1 VLYKKMKNYIKTMF
15 MMFIIVLLFSC
26 VKKEQKNVLTIWHV
40 GSEEEAQIIKNLAD
54 KYFTPQEE
62 VQVVCESISWSEAHT
77 KYLTAI
83 AGEVLPDLGTM
94 GLTWATEFGSK
105 GEMIELNEAFPD
117 DMKQIEK
124 DVFGSIWNSV
134 KWKNKVYGIPFDMTV
149 QILYYRKDIIPNPPQ
164 TWNELVSLLKQGK
177 KMVIGWGS
185 LDWIGFSPFL
195 WQAGGDYYTTYGTK
209 ANINTKEAVES
220 LKFFNELYNTYKVPR
235 SAENFAAGFR
245 SGEYP
250 LVMCGNW
257 LINSFPAEMPELE
270 GKWSIALL
278 PKGPSGKRTSFI
290 GGRVIGI
297 FKTSKNVDKAF
308 KFIKFLMKPEIQTEI
323 YNEIAKTK
331 NIYLPPNTAVWK
343 ELPIKEEFKK
353 VLFEQIK
360 EAKGPPS
367 VLGWD
372 ESTKYV
378 VESIQNV
385 VVLNRDPQQELQKLN
400 DKLNELIKN

>member
-1 VLYKKMKNYIKTMF
+1 MKNFVKIL
-15 MMFIIVLLFSC
+15 IILTIFCFSC
-26 VKKEQKNVLTIWHV
+26 SKKEQKNVLTIWHV

-54 KYFTPQEE
+54 KYFTPQEGI
-62 VQVVCESISWSEAHT
+62 QVVCESVSWSEAHT

-105 GEMIELNEAFPD
+105 GAMIELKESFPE
-117 DMKQIEK
+117 DMEQIEK
-124 DVFGSIWNSV
+124 SVFRSIWDSV

-149 QILYYRKDIIPNPPQ
+149 QILYYRKDLIPNPPQ
-164 TWNELVSLLKQGK
+164 TWDELVSLLEHGK
-177 KMVIGWGS
+177 KFVIGWGS

-195 WQAGGDYYTTYGTK
+195 WQAGGDYYDKNGTK
-209 ANINTKEAVES
+209 AILDSREALVA
-220 LKFFNELYNTYKVPR
+220 LKFFSSLYTKYNVPR

-308 KFIKFLMKPEIQTEI
+308 KFIKFLMKPEIQIEI
-323 YNEIAKTK
+323 YNEIAKSK
-331 NIYLPPNTAVWK
+331 NIYLPPNIDVWK
-343 ELPIKEEFKK
+343 NLPIQEEFKK
-353 VLFEQIK
+353 ILFEQIK

-372 ESTKYV
+372 DSTKYV

-385 VVLNRDPQQELQKLN
+385 VVLGSEPQQELQKLN
-400 DKLNELIKN
+400 KKLNELIKN

>member
-1 VLYKKMKNYIKTMF
+1 MKNFVKIL
-15 MMFIIVLLFSC
+15 IILTIFCFSC
-26 VKKEQKNVLTIWHV
+26 SKKEQKNVLTIWHV

-54 KYFTPQEE
+54 KYFTPQEGI
-62 VQVVCESISWSEAHT
+62 QVVCESVSWSEAHT

-105 GEMIELNEAFPD
+105 GAMIELKESFPE
-117 DMKQIEK
+117 DMEQIEK
-124 DVFGSIWNSV
+124 SVFRSIWDSV

-149 QILYYRKDIIPNPPQ
+149 QILYYRKDLIPNPPQ
-164 TWNELVSLLKQGK
+164 TWDELVSLLEHGK
-177 KMVIGWGS
+177 KFVIGWGS

-195 WQAGGDYYTTYGTK
+195 WQAGGDYYDKNGTK
-209 ANINTKEAVES
+209 AILDSREALVA
-220 LKFFNELYNTYKVPR
+220 LKFFSSLYTKYNVPR

-308 KFIKFLMKPEIQTEI
+308 KFIKFLMKPEIQIEI
-323 YNEIAKTK
+323 YNEIAKSK
-331 NIYLPPNTAVWK
+331 NIYLPPNIEVWK
-343 ELPIKEEFKK
+343 NLPIKEEFKK
-353 VLFEQIK
+353 ILFEQIK

-372 ESTKYV
+372 DSTKYV

-385 VVLNRDPQQELQKLN
+385 VVLGSEPQQELQKLN
-400 DKLNELIKN
+400 KKLNELIKN